1 MLSSVKKRIRGLP
14 WLLMNPAQ
22 VKHLIIRET
31 LYRQR
36 NRNRQSWVEWQKYDT
51 YAAACA
57 AVSHSSA
64 IAYYRPLNIARIKTF
79 TTMIADLGKNLTV
92 LDVGCGDGLLSEP
105 IAKMGNTVA
114 SIDLTTIVKVAQ
126 KRHVSWVLAGD
137 AEKLSFADSVFDVVL
152 ASEVVEH
159 LWNPDSF
166 LAEAYRVLKPKGY
179 LIVEA
184 PEGKEGLRY
193 DAHKHWFTLEVLQH
207 MLGSKFSLVQSKR
220 FSREWGAPTPTFIAL
235 FHKN

>member
-1 MLSSVKKRIRGLP
+1 MLASAKRHVHGMVY
-14 WLLMNPAQ
+14 LLMNPAQ

-36 NRNRQSWVEWQKYDT
+36 NRDRQGWVEWQKYDT
-51 YAAACA
+51 YTAASMHST
-57 AVSHSSA
+57 AV
-64 IAYYRPLNIARIKTF
+64 AYARPLNLARIKTF
-79 TTMIADLGKNLTV
+79 TSMISGLGKNLMV

-114 SIDLTTIVKVAQ
+114 SIDLPTIVKVAQ

-137 AEKLSFADSVFDVVL
+137 AEKLAFADGSFDVVL

-166 LAEAYRVLKPKGY
+166 LAEACRVLKPEGY

-184 PEGKEGLRY
+184 PEGKAGLRY
-193 DAHKHWFTLEVLQH
+193 DAHKHWFTVKVLQQ
-207 MLGSKFSLVQSKR
+207 MLGSKFSLVQSER
-220 FSREWGAPTPTFIAL
+220 FSPEWGAPTPTFIAL

>member
-1 MLSSVKKRIRGLP
+1 MLASVKRHVHGMVYLI
-14 WLLMNPAQ
+14 MNPAQ

-36 NRNRQSWVEWQKYDT
+36 NRDRRGWVEWQKYDT
-51 YAAACA
+51 YTAASMHST
-57 AVSHSSA
+57 AV
-64 IAYYRPLNIARIKTF
+64 AYARPLNMARIKTF
-79 TTMIADLGKNLTV
+79 TSMISGLGKNLMV

-105 IAKMGNTVA
+105 IAQMGNTVA
-114 SIDLTTIVKVAQ
+114 SIDLPTIVKVAQ

-137 AEKLSFADSVFDVVL
+137 AEKLAFADGSFDVVL

-159 LWNPDSF
+159 LWNPESF
-166 LAEAYRVLKPKGY
+166 LAEAHRVLKSKGY

-193 DAHKHWFTLEVLQH
+193 DAHKHWFTAEVLQH
-207 MLGSKFSLVQSKR
+207 MLGSKFSLIQSRR
-220 FSREWGAPTPTFIAL
+220 FSPEWGAPTPTFIAL

>member
-1 MLSSVKKRIRGLP
+1 
-14 WLLMNPAQ
+14 MNPAQ

-36 NRNRQSWVEWQKYDT
+36 NRNRQGWVEWQKYDT
-51 YAAACA
+51 YAAARA
-57 AVSHSSA
+57 TVSHSSA
-64 IAYYRPLNIARIKTF
+64 IAYARPLNLARIKTF
-79 TTMIADLGKNLTV
+79 TNMINDLGKNLTV

-114 SIDLTTIVKVAQ
+114 SIDLPTIVKVAQ
-126 KRHVSWVLAGD
+126 KRHVSLVLAGD
-137 AEKLSFADSVFDVVL
+137 AEKLSFADNIFDVVL

-159 LWNPDSF
+159 LWNPDHF
-166 LAEAYRVLKPKGY
+166 LEEAYRVLKPGGH

-193 DAHKHWFTLEVLQH
+193 DAHKHWFTVEVLQH

-220 FSREWGAPTPTFIAL
+220 FSTEWGMPTPTFIAL
-235 FHKN
+235 FHKNYKT